1 MDSLHEKYQLRDII
15 RSYEIDAFG
24 KLSLT
29 SLLYYFQEAANH
41 HATAL
46 NWGMEY
52 LSSINKFWV
61 LSRLK
66 VVIEKYP
73 QHKNEIVI
81 STWPRGADGF
91 FAYRDYQITLNNLPV
106 INAVSSWLILDQAS
120 HRPTKVDQIGK
131 PLPKYEESHLPFPE
145 NKLPNLIKPEL
156 IFEKKVNF
164 SDIDINQHLN
174 NAKYLEIIVDAL
186 FDSLSRSFEIREI
199 DIQYL
204 HESQQGDILKV
215 YSEKTSGNS
224 MMLCIQNSTKGKESC
239 RCEVKGNPPAY

>member
-1 MDSLHEKYQLRDII
+1 MDKSLPEKYQLKDII

-46 NWGMEY
+46 NWGLEY
-52 LSSINKFWV
+52 LSSINKIWV

-73 QHKNEIVI
+73 RHKDEIAI
-81 STWPRGADGF
+81 NTWPRGADGF
-91 FAYRDYQITLNNLPV
+91 FAYRDYQVMLNNQPV
-106 INAVSSWLILDQAS
+106 INAVSSWLILDQSS

-131 PLPKYEESHLPFPE
+131 LLPKYEESHIPFPDH
-145 NKLPNLIKPEL
+145 KLPNLIKPEL

-174 NAKYLEIIVDAL
+174 NARYIEIITDAL
-186 FDSLSRSFEIREI
+186 SDSLSNSFEIREI

-204 HESQQGDILKV
+204 HESQQGEILKV
-215 YSEKTSGNS
+215 FCEKTCGNIL
-224 MMLCIQNSTKGKESC
+224 MLSIQNSSKGKESC
-239 RCEVKGNPPAY
+239 RCEVKVKDGF